1 MYWKNDN
8 FSFRKKKE
16 KNELNSGDNDG
27 RGMVKLRSDCF
38 IAFKNKS
45 AENKLIRIKISPG
58 KI

>member
-1 MYWKNDN
+1 MTI
-8 FSFRKKKE
+8 FHLERKKK
-16 KNELNSGDNDG
+16 KNELNSGDNER

-45 AENKLIRIKISPG
+45 AENKLMRIKISPG